1 MDCFLCTGKVSVF
14 SLHFYP
20 MRITSIKLLTYLL
33 FTCFVYDAQAEG
45 INFQKLSTTQAL
57 AIAKK
62 ENKKVFIDVYAVWCG
77 PCKYLT
83 NSVFI
88 DDALGKYMNEHFVC
102 IKIDGEEGE
111 GEKMM
116 EEFSID
122 AFPTM
127 LFLDADRK
135 LLKKIVGAY
144 EADEILEK
152 AKGVISPETT
162 KIFQL
167 NKRYQQGDRD
177 KAFFIEFILEKS
189 NEGDNIASLLE
200 EYIKLYPTLNL
211 EDPSDFLI
219 FKLSKTNLN
228 DPLVQAFLN
237 EPKKYMKLYGDDVF
251 EHVKTIFTTL
261 IEEAKVTNDLERVK
275 NGLEI
280 LYPIFQIVLPDDNTT
295 KEEILESIVV
305 YFKQE

>member
-1 MDCFLCTGKVSVF
+1 
-14 SLHFYP
+14 
-20 MRITSIKLLTYLL
+20 MRFTYVKLITFLL
-33 FTCFVYDAQAEG
+33 FTCFILNVQAEG
-45 INFQKLSTTQAL
+45 INFQKLSTAQAL
-57 AIAKK
+57 TKAKK

-88 DDALGKYMNEHFVC
+88 DVALGSYMNEHFVC
-102 IKIDGEEGE
+102 IKIDGEQGE

-144 EADEILEK
+144 EADELLAK
-152 AKGVISPETT
+152 ANGVISPETT
-162 KIFQL
+162 KLYQL
-167 NKRYQQGDRD
+167 NKRYQQGERD
-177 KAFFIEFILEKS
+177 KAFLMDFLIEKS
-189 NEGDNIASLLE
+189 NEGENIGSLLE

-219 FKLSKTNLN
+219 FKLSKTDLN

-237 EPKKYMKLYGDDVF
+237 EPKKYMELYGDEVF

-280 LYPIFQIVLPDDNTT
+280 LYPVFQIVLTDDETT
-295 KEEILESIVV
+295 KEEILTSVEA
-305 YFKQE
+305 YFNQ

>member
-1 MDCFLCTGKVSVF
+1 MF

-20 MRITSIKLLTYLL
+20 MRFTYVKLITILL
-33 FTCFVYDAQAEG
+33 FTCFILNVQAEG
-45 INFQKLSTTQAL
+45 INFQKLSTAQAL
-57 AIAKK
+57 TKAKK

-88 DDALGKYMNEHFVC
+88 DVALGAYMNEHFVC
-102 IKIDGEEGE
+102 IKIDGEQGE

-144 EADEILEK
+144 EADELLAK
-152 AKGVISPETT
+152 ANGVISPETT
-162 KIFQL
+162 KLYQL
-167 NKRYQQGDRD
+167 NKRYQQGERD
-177 KAFFIEFILEKS
+177 KAFLMDFLIEKS
-189 NEGDNIASLLE
+189 NEGENIGSLLE

-219 FKLSKTNLN
+219 FKLSKTDLN

-237 EPKKYMKLYGDDVF
+237 EPKKYMELYGDEVF
-251 EHVKTIFTTL
+251 DHVKTIFTTL
-261 IEEAKVTNDLERVK
+261 IEESKVTNDLERVK

-280 LYPIFQIVLPDDNTT
+280 LYPVFQIVLPDDETT
-295 KEEILESIVV
+295 KEEILTSVEA
-305 YFKQE
+305 YFNQ

>member
-1 MDCFLCTGKVSVF
+1 M
-14 SLHFYP
+14 
-20 MRITSIKLLTYLL
+20 L
-33 FTCFVYDAQAEG
+33 FTCFILNVQAEG
-45 INFQKLSTTQAL
+45 INFQKLSTAQAL
-57 AIAKK
+57 TKAKK

-88 DDALGKYMNEHFVC
+88 DVALGAYMNEHFVC
-102 IKIDGEEGE
+102 IKIDGEQGE

-144 EADEILEK
+144 EADELLAK
-152 AKGVISPETT
+152 ANGVISPETT
-162 KIFQL
+162 KLYQL
-167 NKRYQQGDRD
+167 NKRYQQGERD
-177 KAFFIEFILEKS
+177 KAFLMDFLIEKS
-189 NEGDNIASLLE
+189 NEGENIGSLLE

-219 FKLSKTNLN
+219 FKLSKTDLN

-237 EPKKYMKLYGDDVF
+237 EPKKYMELYGDEVF

-280 LYPIFQIVLPDDNTT
+280 LYPVFQIVLPDDETT
-295 KEEILESIVV
+295 KEEILTSVEA
-305 YFKQE
+305 YFNQ

>member
-1 MDCFLCTGKVSVF
+1 
-14 SLHFYP
+14 
-20 MRITSIKLLTYLL
+20 LL
-33 FTCFVYDAQAEG
+33 FTCFILNVQAEG
-45 INFQKLSTTQAL
+45 INFQKLSTAQAL
-57 AIAKK
+57 TKAKK

-88 DDALGKYMNEHFVC
+88 DVALGAYMNEHFVC
-102 IKIDGEEGE
+102 IKIDGEQGE

-144 EADEILEK
+144 EADELLAK
-152 AKGVISPETT
+152 ANGVISPETT
-162 KIFQL
+162 KLYQL
-167 NKRYQQGDRD
+167 NKRYQQGERD
-177 KAFFIEFILEKS
+177 KAFLMDFLIEKS
-189 NEGDNIASLLE
+189 NEGENIGSLLE

-219 FKLSKTNLN
+219 FKLSKTDLN

-237 EPKKYMKLYGDDVF
+237 EPKKYMELYGDEVF

-280 LYPIFQIVLPDDNTT
+280 LYPVFQIVLPDDETT
-295 KEEILESIVV
+295 KEEILTSVEA
-305 YFKQE
+305 YFNQ

>member
-1 MDCFLCTGKVSVF
+1 
-14 SLHFYP
+14 
-20 MRITSIKLLTYLL
+20 MRFTYVKLITFLL
-33 FTCFVYDAQAEG
+33 FTCFILNVQAEG
-45 INFQKLSTTQAL
+45 INFQKLSTAQAL
-57 AIAKK
+57 TKAKK

-88 DDALGKYMNEHFVC
+88 DVALGAYMNEHFVC
-102 IKIDGEEGE
+102 IKIDGEQGE

-144 EADEILEK
+144 EADELLAK
-152 AKGVISPETT
+152 ANGVISPETT
-162 KIFQL
+162 KLYQL
-167 NKRYQQGDRD
+167 NKRYQQGERD
-177 KAFFIEFILEKS
+177 KAFLMDFLIEKS
-189 NEGDNIASLLE
+189 NEGENIGSLLE

-219 FKLSKTNLN
+219 FKLSKTDLN

-237 EPKKYMKLYGDDVF
+237 EPKIYM
-251 EHVKTIFTTL
+251 
-261 IEEAKVTNDLERVK
+261 
-275 NGLEI
+275 
-280 LYPIFQIVLPDDNTT
+280 
-295 KEEILESIVV
+295 
-305 YFKQE
+305 

>member
-1 MDCFLCTGKVSVF
+1 MKFT
-14 SLHFYP
+14 
-20 MRITSIKLLTYLL
+20 TIKLITFLL
-33 FTCFVYDAQAEG
+33 FTCYMNDSQAEG
-45 INFQKLSTTQAL
+45 INFQKLSTEQAL
-57 AIAKK
+57 TKAKK

-77 PCKYLT
+77 PCKYLS

-88 DDALGKYMNEHFVC
+88 DEALGAYINEHFVC
-102 IKIDGEEGE
+102 VKIDGEEGE
-111 GEKMM
+111 GEKIM

-135 LLKKIVGAY
+135 LLKKIVGAC
-144 EADEILEK
+144 EAEELLTK
-152 AKGVISPETT
+152 AEGVIAPETT

-177 KAFFIEFILEKS
+177 KAFLIDFIIEKT
-189 NEGDNIASLLE
+189 NEGENIGSLLE

-211 EDPSDFLI
+211 ADRGDFLI
-219 FKLSKTNLN
+219 FKLSKTDLN
-228 DPLVQAFLN
+228 DQLVQSFLN
-237 EPKKYMKLYGDDVF
+237 EPKKYMELYGDEVF

-261 IEEAKVTNDLERVK
+261 IEESKVTNDLERVK

-280 LYPIFQIVLPDDNTT
+280 LYPVFQIVLPEDDTT

-305 YFKQE
+305 YFNQ